1 MRDKRAN
8 RDPYWRRRV
17 GEVQKAEQDGD
28 SVAAAA
34 AAVGVQWD
42 LVRTYISKRP
52 LAKDRG
58 AQWVAL
64 AEDIVEFNTRFTGAP
79 EPNLLGT
86 EVLDGEGRNT
96 DLERRVKAATSAVYA
111 AYGAYDTA
119 RKYLRRIDDAAEQAT
134 NWRDLEAALREFIE
148 RFGTDPTRAVARMAT
163 ANTRH
168 N

>member
-1 MRDKRAN
+1 MQDKRKN

-17 GEVQKAEQDGD
+17 GEVQQAEQEGD
-28 SVAAAA
+28 PVAAAA

-64 AEDIVEFNTRFTGAP
+64 AEDIVAFNTRFTGAP
-79 EPNLLGT
+79 VPNLLGT

-96 DLERRVKAATSAVYA
+96 DLERRVKAITSAVHA
-111 AYGAYDTA
+111 ASGAYDTA
-119 RKYLRRIDDAAEQAT
+119 RKHLRRIDDAVEQAR
-134 NWRDLEAALREFIE
+134 NWRDLESVLREFIE
-148 RFGTDPTRAVARMAT
+148 RFGSDPTRAVARMAT
-163 ANTRH
+163 ANTRQ

>member
-17 GEVQKAEQDGD
+17 GEVQKAERDGD
-28 SVAAAA
+28 GVTAAA

-58 AQWVAL
+58 GQWAAL
-64 AEDIVEFNTRFTGAP
+64 AEEIAEFNTRFTGTP
-79 EPNLLGT
+79 EVNLLGT
-86 EVLDGEGRNT
+86 EVLDGEGRDA
-96 DLERRVKAATSAVYA
+96 DLERRVKATATAVHA
-111 AYGAYDTA
+111 AHGAYDTA
-119 RKYLRRIDDAAEQAT
+119 RKYLRRIDDAAAQEQ
-134 NWRDLEAALREFIE
+134 NWRELEALLREFIE
-148 RFGTDPTRAVARMAT
+148 RFGNDPTRAVARMAT
-163 ANTRH
+163 SSTRH